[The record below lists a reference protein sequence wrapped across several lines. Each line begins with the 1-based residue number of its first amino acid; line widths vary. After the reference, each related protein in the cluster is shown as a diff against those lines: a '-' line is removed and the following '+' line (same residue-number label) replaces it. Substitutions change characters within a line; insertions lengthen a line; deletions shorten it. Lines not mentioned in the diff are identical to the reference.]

1 MRLTVWAWLL
11 AFVAAPVA
19 VLGVV
24 ALAVP
29 ADGIPPF
36 APGWNLDAITGLADP
51 LFLSGLLGSLRIAG
65 IASLLCL
72 VIGYPMALAIARS
85 RRPSLWLGLLMVPFW
100 SGFLLRIT
108 AWSLMLREGGLL
120 PGGLLHSETAM
131 QIGLVSCY
139 LPFLVLPLQARMAQ
153 ADPVLAQAAAD
164 LGAPP
169 WRVFLHVTW
178 PQSLPGVWAG
188 LALVFVPVMGEY
200 VIPEMLGDPGAATFG
215 RMIWDAFFS
224 ERDWPLAAS
233 LSLALLVL
241 LIPPALLVR
250 RR

>member
-1 MRLTVWAWLL
+1 VKAVPWLWLL
-11 AFVAAPVA
+11 AFVAGPLCILAIVA
-19 VLGVV
+19 FS
-24 ALAVP
+24 AP

-36 APGWNLDAITGLADP
+36 RVALSMEGVSGLADP
-51 LFLSGLLGSLRIAG
+51 LFLQGLIGSFQIALT
-65 IASLLCL
+65 ASALCL
-72 VIGYPMALAIARS
+72 LIGYPMALGIAQAA
-85 RRPSLWLGLLMVPFW
+85 RPELWLGLLMVPFW
-100 SGFLLRIT
+100 SGFLMRLA
-108 AWSLMLREGGLL
+108 AWSLILRDTGW
-120 PGGLLHSETAM
+120 LHSVPAM

-153 ADPVLAQAAAD
+153 ADPALADAAAD
-164 LGAPP
+164 LGATPFGVF
-169 WRVFLHVTW
+169 WRVVLPH
-178 PQSLPGVWAG
+178 SLPGVWAG

-200 VIPEMLGDPGAATFG
+200 VIPELLGDPGAQTFG

-241 LIPPALLVR
+241 LVPPALLAR